1 MHSTMKCLPHLS
13 LLAAAAGLALAASP
27 AMAQGY
33 AYGAPAYGPTEEVIV
48 TAPPIL
54 RGEGGN
60 LDVPGR
66 ASMSIPVRYDDL
78 DLATG
83 SGARALRHRVRLA
96 ARDVCAQ
103 LAAAYPVH
111 QLNGTSCIRD
121 AMNNGLVRADAAI
134 HDARLS
140 YYYDYYED

>member
-1 MHSTMKCLPHLS
+1 MHSVVKCMPRLS
-13 LLAAAAGLALAASP
+13 LLAAAAGLAFAVSP

-66 ASMSIPVRYDDL
+66 ATMSIPVRYDDL
-78 DLATG
+78 NLTSG
-83 SGARALRHRVRLA
+83 SGARALRHRVRMA
-96 ARDVCAQ
+96 ARDVCVQ
-103 LAAAYPVH
+103 LAAAAPVR
-111 QLNGTSCIRD
+111 QLNGTSCYKTALD
-121 AMNNGLVRADAAI
+121 NGLVRADAAI
-134 HDARLS
+134 RDARLS
-140 YYYDYYED
+140 YYYGYYED